1 MPVPPPCDSDRPH
14 RLAIYDMDKT
24 ITRRAT
30 YNYFLWH
37 MMWATAPWRVVLSPM
52 IGVALALYSLK
63 IWDRARLKSFS
74 QSVLIG
80 RKVHPDA
87 IARHLDRHAD
97 LVLGRNVY
105 PEARARI
112 EAERGQGFTLIL
124 ATASYRLYVE
134 AIAAKLGFDH
144 VIATELETDE
154 AGRIRS
160 RILGENCYDYA
171 KLARVQVW
179 MEGQGLSRAECFIRG
194 YSDHYSDAPLLGF
207 ADEGFAV
214 NAHKRLAKLAAERGW
229 RVIDWRHKNI

>member
-1 MPVPPPCDSDRPH
+1 MPVPPPCNTTRPH

-37 MMWATAPWRVVLSPM
+37 MMWATAPWRVVLTPA
-52 IGVALALYSLK
+52 ILVALGLYSLK
-63 IWDRARLKSFS
+63 IWDRSRLKSFS

-80 RKVHPDA
+80 RHVRPDA
-87 IARHLDRHAD
+87 IARHLESHAD

-105 PEARARI
+105 PEARARV
-112 EAERGQGFTLIL
+112 EAERAQGFTLIL

-160 RILGENCYDYA
+160 RILGENCYDFA
-171 KLARVQVW
+171 KLARVQGW
-179 MEGQGLSRAECFIRG
+179 MEDAGLSRDQCFIRG

-207 ADEGFAV
+207 ADEGYAV
-214 NAHKRLAKLAAERGW
+214 NAHRKLATLAADRGW
-229 RVIDWRHKNI
+229 QIIDWRQ